1 MVKVHL
7 WSGLRRFTDG
17 ADVVEVEAKTVGEM
31 MKALVEAHPGLDP
44 VIKAGVSVSVDC
56 KLIARGLHE
65 QVSDDSEV
73 FLLRQL
79 KGG

>member
-1 MVKVHL
+1 
-7 WSGLRRFTDG
+7 
-17 ADVVEVEAKTVGEM
+17 

-44 VIKAGVSVSVDC
+44 VIKAGVSVSVDG